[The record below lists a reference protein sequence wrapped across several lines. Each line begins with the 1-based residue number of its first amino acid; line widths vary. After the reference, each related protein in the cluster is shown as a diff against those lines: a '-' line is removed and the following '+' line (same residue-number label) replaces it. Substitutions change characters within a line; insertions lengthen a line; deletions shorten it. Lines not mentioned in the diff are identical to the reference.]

1 MALGLRPLEIV
12 AKGTY
17 PLLAK
22 ADHWKRVALSDVANV
37 QNGFA
42 FQSSYFDHDR
52 GVPLIRIRDIAKE
65 ETEHRYWGEF
75 DDQYL
80 VKTGEILI
88 GMDGDFAVSRWTGE
102 KALLNQRV
110 CKVTL
115 TSDLFDEG
123 FLYLCLQP
131 FLDAINAETSSV
143 TVKHLSSKTIE
154 EIPLPLPPLMEQHRI
169 VAKIEELFP
178 ELDKGIESLK
188 TARAKLKVYRQAVLK
203 HAFEGK
209 LTAQWREENKDK
221 LETPEQLLARIKQER
236 EARYELQRKEWAA
249 AVKKWEESG
258 GLERKPSSPRPPSF
272 PEPFTDIELMALP
285 EIFGL
290 WRWVKVGELFS
301 VYVGATPSRKNRS
314 YWNGAINWISSG
326 EVRFAPINKTNE
338 TVTPEGLA
346 SASTEI
352 HPIGTVMLAMIGE
365 GKTRGQAAVTH
376 VEACHNQNTAAIRV
390 SESEISP
397 EYVYYY
403 LLYRY
408 EDTRRVGSGNNQKAL
423 NKERVS
429 NLPIPLPSLDE
440 QAVVVQEL
448 KKLLSAIEQLDREI
462 CNQLTSA
469 SALRQSILKKAFTGQ
484 LVAQDPN
491 DEPASVLLDRIK
503 AEREKAAKN
512 NHSKK
517 TKKRKTTA

>member
-1 MALGLRPLEIV
+1 MMGLEAARIPNGWAQTSLEAVCQILDSRRIPLNSSERSRRIAGKSADDLYPYYGATGQVGVIDDFIFDGEHVLLGE
-12 AKGTY
+12 
-17 PLLAK
+17 
-22 ADHWKRVALSDVANV
+22 
-37 QNGFA
+37 
-42 FQSSYFDHDR
+42 
-52 GVPLIRIRDIAKE
+52 
-65 ETEHRYWGEF
+65 
-75 DDQYL
+75 
-80 VKTGEILI
+80 
-88 GMDGDFAVSRWTGE
+88 DGA
-102 KALLNQRV
+102 
-110 CKVTL
+110 
-115 TSDLFDEG
+115 
-123 FLYLCLQP
+123 P
-131 FLDAINAETSSV
+131 FLDPFKVKSYLVGGKFWVNNHAHILKAAISNRYLSRYLNQIDYSDYVTGTTRLKLTQNAL
-143 TVKHLSSKTIE
+143 KR
-154 EIPLPLPPLMEQHRI
+154 IPVLVAPTAEQHRI
-169 VAKIEELFP
+169 VAKIEELFS

-188 TARAKLKVYRQAVLK
+188 TARAQLKVYRQALLK

-221 LETPEQLLARIKQER
+221 LEKPERLLARIKQER

-272 PEPFTDIELMALP
+272 PEPFTDIELMAWP

-491 DEPASVLLDRIK
+491 DEPASVLLDRIRT
-503 AEREKAAKN
+503 EREKAVKN
-512 NHSKK
+512 NHAKK
-517 TKKRKTTA
+517 TKKRKAAA